1 MISLYKWFVA
11 LICRVFGIKNDD
23 WVLRQK
29 VWLVPWDF
37 RAPYPS
43 ITICKDYMDI
53 LLSRWT
59 LDELTNVNMI
69 EALTYVWDRKPLSGR
84 DRDYIRNMLRIIYD
98 KNWIVIERFLKNYKN
113 GKYNIAYYVMD
124 ADGYYDDDYY
134 R

>member
-59 LDELTNVNMI
+59 LDELTNVNMV
-69 EALTYVWDRKPLSGR
+69 EALTYVWDRKPLNAR
-84 DRDYIRNMLRIIYD
+84 DRGYIRNMLRIIYD
-98 KNWIVIERFLKNYKN
+98 KDWIVIEKFLKSYKN

-124 ADGYYDDDYY
+124 SDEYYDDDYY